1 VLQQIGLDRSC
12 FAAMLGGEDGTTLF
26 MMAAEWRGVE
36 QMSAEDRTGQVLT
49 TEAPALHVG

>member
-1 VLQQIGLDRSC
+1 MLQQIGLDRSC